1 MSILPPNST
10 RLERALDAVLAARLE
25 SLPVPTDHLWDPAT
39 CLKETLPWLAWALSV
54 DTWDSAWNEDQ
65 KRRVIKTSPALHRTK
80 GTRRAVE
87 DALSTLGFRV
97 EVEEWWEKD
106 SEENDPGT
114 FDLVVK
120 VPAGYAVDNATY
132 DEVSALANR
141 AKNARSHLGTISLIP
156 EGLTQKP
163 LFSAA
168 MASGIVTTIY
178 PLGRIGLGDDV
189 R

>member
-10 RLERALDAVLAARLE
+10 RLERALDAVQAVRLE
-25 SLPVPTDHLWDPAT
+25 SLPVPTPHLWNPTA
-39 CLKETLPWLAWALSV
+39 CLAKTLPWLAWALSV
-54 DTWDSAWNEDQ
+54 DTWDPAWNEGQ
-65 KRRVIKTSPALHRTK
+65 KRRMIKTSPALHRTK

-87 DALSTLGFRV
+87 DALSNLGFRV
-97 EVEEWWEKD
+97 EVEEWWEKYPL
-106 SEENDPGT
+106 DPAGT
-114 FDLVVK
+114 FGLVVK
-120 VPAGYAVDNATY
+120 VPAGYAVDSTTY
-132 DEVSALANR
+132 DEVSALADR
-141 AKNARSHLGTISLIP
+141 AKNVRSRLKKISLIP

>member
-54 DTWDSAWNEDQ
+54 DTWDPAWTKDQ
-65 KRRVIKTSPALHRTK
+65 KRRVIQNSPALHRTK

-87 DALSTLGFRV
+87 NALSALGFRV
-97 EVEEWWEKD
+97 EVEEWWEKAPPGD
-106 SEENDPGT
+106 SGT
-114 FDLVVK
+114 FDLMVR
-120 VPAGYAVDNATY
+120 VPAGYAVDNTTY

-141 AKNARSHLGTISLIP
+141 AKNARSQLRNISLIP